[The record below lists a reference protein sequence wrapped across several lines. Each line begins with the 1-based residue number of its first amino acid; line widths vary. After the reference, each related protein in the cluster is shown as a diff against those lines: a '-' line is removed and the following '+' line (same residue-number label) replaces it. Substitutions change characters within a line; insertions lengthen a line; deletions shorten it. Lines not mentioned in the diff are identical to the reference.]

1 MKPWSFILSKL
12 TNGQKVVLLYVLDNK
27 GSSPGRKHFSMA
39 ISEDGQFEG
48 TIGGGIMEV
57 KLLELAR
64 NKLSRGDRKTIIK
77 KQYHDKVHTS
87 DRSGLICSGEQ
98 TVTIVPLEKT
108 DIKTVQEI
116 VSYNGK
122 DLMLCID
129 NKGLSIVHG
138 VKKEDFSTIE
148 NKESFSATFRVKQMN
163 RIHIFGGGHVGLAVS
178 QVMSQL
184 DYYVKVYEDRPELNT
199 LEQNEY
205 ANTIKIIDYSKI
217 MEECSFEI
225 EDSVVLVT
233 TSFKTD
239 KALLKQ
245 LYQEPFAYIGMMG
258 SKNKIKTLF
267 EELVNEGIRKEELD
281 HVFAP
286 IGMDIYSKTTME
298 IAISIAGQI
307 ILEKNKN
314 LPTGRK

>member
-27 GSSPGRKHFSMA
+27 GSSPGRKHFAMA
-39 ISEDGQFEG
+39 IAEDDQFEG

-64 NKLSRGDRKTIIK
+64 HKLSNNNQEVLIK
-77 KQYHDKVHTS
+77 KQYHDKVHPT

-98 TVTIVPLEKT
+98 TVAIIPIEKA
-108 DIKTVQEI
+108 DIITVQEI
-116 VSYNGK
+116 VNCNGK
-122 DLMLCID
+122 GIMLCID
-129 NKGLSIVHG
+129 NKGLNIVTDE
-138 VKKEDFSTIE
+138 KKEKLSNTDD
-148 NKESFSATFRVKQMN
+148 KEFFSAVFNVKRVN
-163 RIHIFGGGHVGLAVS
+163 RIHIFGGGHVGLALS

-184 DYYVKVYEDRPELNT
+184 DYYVIVYDDRPELST
-199 LEQNEY
+199 LKQNEY
-205 ANTIKIIDYSKI
+205 ANIITIIDYGNI
-217 MEECSFEI
+217 IEECSFEK
-225 EDSVVLVT
+225 EDTIVLVT
-233 TSFKTD
+233 TSFRTD
-239 KALLKQ
+239 KELLKQ
-245 LYQEPFAYIGMMG
+245 LYQESFAYIGMMG

-267 EELVNEGIRKEELD
+267 EELVNEGIGKEKLV

-314 LPTGRK
+314 LPSGRK